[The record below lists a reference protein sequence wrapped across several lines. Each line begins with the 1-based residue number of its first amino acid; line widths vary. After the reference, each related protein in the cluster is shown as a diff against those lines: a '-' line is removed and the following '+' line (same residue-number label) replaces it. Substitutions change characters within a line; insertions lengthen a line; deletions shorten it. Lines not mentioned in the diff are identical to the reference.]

1 MWDVPCKELRR
12 EVVRSILV
20 VGALR
25 SFKEFNQGYK
35 LRLKPRQRAKGA
47 QRGPKRA
54 QEDQRG
60 PKRTKEGPRGPKRAK
75 EGQRGPKRAKEGQR
89 GPKRAKERQS
99 LFITNIKEE
108 RLTKARG
115 LKMPST
121 VV

>member
-47 QRGPKRA
+47 KRGQKRPKEGQRGPKRA
-54 QEDQRG
+54 Q
-60 PKRTKEGPRGPKRAK
+60 

-89 GPKRAKERQS
+89 GPKRAKECQS